1 MPRSTDELVRALAGR
16 LRAAAPEAEALRR
29 RLHDRPELAHAE
41 HETSRLVEARLG
53 PPDARFGGTGLLYRV
68 GPGARGVVA
77 RAELDAL
84 PIAERTAT
92 RDGGDTPAMHA
103 CGHDV
108 HMAALVALVEAA
120 RDEPLPV
127 PLWAVFQPSEEA
139 YPSGA
144 DLLVRDGAVDGA
156 RAAVGCHV
164 HPDVPWGTLAASPGA
179 VNAACDNFRLRVSGS
194 GGHVAYP
201 HRTDDPVLAL
211 ADIVTT
217 LHARL
222 PRRADPL
229 HPVVL
234 GIGELHA
241 GQGPS
246 IVPLE
251 AHASGTLRTL
261 VEADRAPL
269 RAALQAIAEPV
280 AAAHGCRADFEFT
293 VGEPV
298 LDNDERIVAAA
309 GPLTAA
315 AGLEA
320 GPGFR
325 SAGADDFAFLGS
337 VAPLAMAYV
346 GLAGAPGFTTRPLH
360 HPEFLPPDAAVV
372 QVALGLTVLY
382 AAAVDACAAVTDSPE
397 NP

>member
-1 MPRSTDELVRALAGR
+1 MWALARR
-16 LRAAAPEAEALRR
+16 LRASAPDAEALRR
-29 RLHDRPELAHAE
+29 RLHAHPELAHAE
-41 HETSRLVEARLG
+41 HETSRLLEARLG

-68 GPGARGVVA
+68 GSGEHGVVA

-84 PIAERTAT
+84 PMGAC
-92 RDGGDTPAMHA
+92 GGAVQAMHA

-108 HMAALVALVEAA
+108 HMAALAALVEAA
-120 RDEPLPV
+120 RDEDLPA

-144 DLLVRDGAVDGA
+144 ELLVRDGVVDGA

-164 HPDVPWGTLAASPGA
+164 HPDVLWGTLAASPGA
-179 VNAACDNFRLRVSGS
+179 VNAACDNFELRVSGG
-194 GGHVAYP
+194 GGHAAYP
-201 HRTDDPVLAL
+201 HLTEDPVLAL
-211 ADIVTT
+211 ADIITT

-234 GIGELHA
+234 AIGELHA

-246 IVPLE
+246 IVPQE

-269 RAALQAIAEPV
+269 RAALKAIAEPV
-280 AAAHGCRADFEFT
+280 AAAHGCRAEIEVI

-298 LDNDERIVAAA
+298 LDNDERIVAAL
-309 GPLTAA
+309 GPPTAA
-315 AGLEA
+315 AGLRA
-320 GPGFR
+320 GAGFR

-337 VAPLAMAYV
+337 VAPLAMAYI
-346 GLAGAPGFTTRPLH
+346 GLAGGPGFTSRPLH
-360 HPEFLPPDAAVV
+360 HPEFLPPDAAVTH
-372 QVALGLTVLY
+372 VALALTVLY
-382 AAAVDACAAVTDSPE
+382 AAAVEASIHSPE
-397 NP
+397 AP